1 MQTETKGACP
11 ISLFLSD
18 VNLRELLEL
27 HFNEFV
33 PPSYAQNL
41 FLSIVKSFFSAE

>member
-33 PPSYAQNL
+33 PSYAQNV
-41 FLSIVKSFFSAE
+41 FLSIF